1 MKYLQLPYDE
11 VRRLTFYLAMEE
23 HAAQLLKDD
32 KSIDELFF
40 TWRVR
45 PTVIFGRNQL
55 IDSEVNVA
63 YCKQHGIEYYRRK
76 SGGGCVY
83 ADMDNLMFSY
93 ITRSDDVTT
102 TFARYTHAIVAMLK
116 DLGLDASD
124 TSRNDIMVEGKKVSG
139 NAFYH
144 IRGLGIGDRGLGG
157 GNQKSGISIVHGTM
171 LYDTNME
178 NMLGAITPS
187 ATKLDSKGVKSVKS
201 HITTLN
207 RYLTMSIEE
216 FQQHAHSTL
225 CDGEIMLSDSDIA
238 AIERIEAGYLTP
250 EFILGNNPR
259 CNMERSGRIE
269 GVGEFKITLEL
280 NRNIIRHINLAGDF
294 FLLGDLDS
302 ITTRLKGCHF
312 TKEAVES
319 ALSDLD
325 LSRVIMNLTLR
336 QFIGMLFEK

>member
-63 YCKQHGIEYYRRK
+63 YCKEHGIEYYRRK

-116 DLGLDASD
+116 GLGLDASD
-124 TSRNDIMVEGKKVSG
+124 TSRNDVMIEGKKVSG

-144 IRGLGIGDRGLGG
+144 LP
-157 GNQKSGISIVHGTM
+157 GISIVHGTM

-178 NMLGAITPS
+178 NMVQAITPS
-187 ATKLDSKGVKSVKS
+187 TAKLDSKGVKSVKS

-216 FQQHAHSTL
+216 FQQHAHNTL
-225 CDGEIMLSDSDIA
+225 CDGEIQLSDNDIA
-238 AIERIEAGYLTP
+238 AIEHIEAGYLTP
-250 EFILGNNPR
+250 EFVLGNNPR

-269 GVGEFKITLEL
+269 GVGDFKITLEL
-280 NRNIIRHINLAGDF
+280 NRNTIRDINIAGDF

-302 ITTRLKGCHF
+302 ITSCLKGCKF
-312 TKEAVES
+312 TEAEMES
-319 ALSDLD
+319 AIGNLE
-325 LSRVIMNLTLR
+325 LSRVIMNLKNSD
-336 QFIGMLFEK
+336 FIDLLMQQQN

>member
-23 HAAQLLKDD
+23 YAAQLLKDD

-55 IDSEVNVA
+55 IDSEVNIA
-63 YCKQHGIEYYRRK
+63 YCKAHNIEYYRRK

-102 TFARYTHAIVAMLK
+102 TFASYTHAIVVMLK
-116 DLGLDASD
+116 NLGLDASD
-124 TSRNDIMVEGKKVSG
+124 SSRNDIMIEGKKVSG

-144 IRGLGIGDRGLGG
+144 LP
-157 GNQKSGISIVHGTM
+157 GISIVHGTM

-178 NMLGAITPS
+178 NMVQAITPS
-187 ATKLDSKGVKSVKS
+187 AAKLDSKGVKSVKS

-207 RYLTMSIEE
+207 RYLIMSIEE
-216 FQQHAHSTL
+216 FQQHAHNTL
-225 CDGEIMLSDSDIA
+225 CNGQIMLNDNDIEK
-238 AIERIEAGYLTP
+238 IEKIEAGYLTP

-269 GVGEFKITLEL
+269 SVGDFKITLEL
-280 NRNIIRHINLAGDF
+280 NRNIIHNINIAGDF
-294 FLLGDLDS
+294 FLVGDLDA
-302 ITTRLKGCHF
+302 IITRLKGRQF
-312 TKEAVES
+312 TETEIKK
-319 ALSDLD
+319 ALNDLD
-325 LSRVIMNLTLR
+325 LSQVIMNLTQK
-336 QFIGMLFEK
+336 QFMSLLLD

>member
-23 HAAQLLKDD
+23 HAAQLLKDN

-63 YCKQHGIEYYRRK
+63 YCKEHGIEYYRRK

-116 DLGLDASD
+116 GLGLDASD

-144 IRGLGIGDRGLGG
+144 LP
-157 GNQKSGISIVHGTM
+157 GISIVHGTM

-178 NMLGAITPS
+178 NMVQAITPS
-187 ATKLDSKGVKSVKS
+187 AAKLDSKGVKSVKS

-216 FQQHAHSTL
+216 FQQHAHDTL
-225 CDGEIMLSDSDIA
+225 CDGEILLNDNDVA
-238 AIERIEAGYLTP
+238 AIERIEEGYLTP

-280 NRNIIRHINLAGDF
+280 NRNIIRDINIAGDF
-294 FLLGDLDS
+294 FLLGDIDS
-302 ITTRLKGCHF
+302 IISRIKGRQF
-312 TKEAVES
+312 TENEVKN
-319 ALSDLD
+319 ALSNLD
-325 LSRVIMNLTLR
+325 LSRVIMNLTQEQLLNL
-336 QFIGMLFEK
+336 LFG

>member
-23 HAAQLLKDD
+23 HAAQLLKDN

-102 TFARYTHAIVAMLK
+102 TFASYTHAIVVMLK
-116 DLGLDASD
+116 NLGLDASD
-124 TSRNDIMVEGKKVSG
+124 SSRNDIMIEGKKVSG

-144 IRGLGIGDRGLGG
+144 LP
-157 GNQKSGISIVHGTM
+157 GISIVHGTM

-178 NMLGAITPS
+178 NMV
-187 ATKLDSKGVKSVKS
+187 KGVKSVKS

-207 RYLTMSIEE
+207 RYLIMSIEE
-216 FQQHAHSTL
+216 FQQHAHNTL
-225 CDGEIMLSDSDIA
+225 CNGQIMLNDNDIEK
-238 AIERIEAGYLTP
+238 IEKIEAGYLTP

-269 GVGEFKITLEL
+269 GVGDFKITLEL
-280 NRNIIRHINLAGDF
+280 NRNIIHNINIAGDF
-294 FLLGDLDS
+294 FLVGDLDA
-302 ITTRLKGCHF
+302 IITRLKGSQF
-312 TKEAVES
+312 TETEIKK
-319 ALSDLD
+319 ALNDLD
-325 LSRVIMNLTLR
+325 LSQVIMNLTQK
-336 QFIGMLFEK
+336 QFISLLLD

>member
-23 HAAQLLKDD
+23 HAAQLLKDN

-63 YCKQHGIEYYRRK
+63 YCKEHGIEYYRRK

-102 TFARYTHAIVAMLK
+102 TFASYTHAIVTMLK
-116 DLGLDASD
+116 GLGLDASD
-124 TSRNDIMVEGKKVSG
+124 TSRNDIMIGGKKVSG

-144 IRGLGIGDRGLGG
+144 LP
-157 GNQKSGISIVHGTM
+157 GISIVHGTM

-178 NMLGAITPS
+178 NMVKAITPS
-187 ATKLDSKGVKSVKS
+187 AAKLDSKGVKSVQS

-216 FQQHAHSTL
+216 FQQHARATL
-225 CDGEIMLSDSDIA
+225 CDGEIILDDNDIA
-238 AIERIEAGYLTP
+238 AIESIEVGYLTP

-269 GVGEFKITLEL
+269 GVGDFKITLEL
-280 NRNIIRHINLAGDF
+280 NRNVIRDVNIAGDF

-302 ITTRLKGCHF
+302 IVAQLKGCQF
-312 TKEAVES
+312 VES
-319 ALSDLD
+319 EIDKAIGSLD
-325 LSRVIMNLTLR
+325 LSRVIMNLKNSD
-336 QFIGMLFEK
+336 FINLLMQQ

>member
-1 MKYLQLPYDE
+1 M
-11 VRRLTFYLAMEE
+11 
-23 HAAQLLKDD
+23 LKDD

-63 YCKQHGIEYYRRK
+63 YCKEHGIEYYRRK

-83 ADMDNLMFSY
+83 ADMDNIMFSY

-124 TSRNDIMVEGKKVSG
+124 TSRNDIMVEGRKVSG

-144 IRGLGIGDRGLGG
+144 LPGV
-157 GNQKSGISIVHGTM
+157 SIVHGTM

-178 NMLGAITPS
+178 NMLRAITPS

-207 RYLTMSIEE
+207 RYLTMSIKE
-216 FQQHAHSTL
+216 FEQHAHSTL
-225 CDGEIMLSDSDIA
+225 CDGEIMLGDSDIA
-238 AIERIEAGYLTP
+238 AIEHIERTYLTP

-259 CNMERSGRIE
+259 CNMERTGRLD
-269 GVGEFKITLEL
+269 GVGEFHISLEL
-280 NRNIIRHINLAGDF
+280 NHNIIRDINIAGDF
-294 FLLGDLDS
+294 FLLGDLNS
-302 ITTRLKGCHF
+302 VTMQLQGVQF
-312 TKEAVES
+312 TKAAVLD
-319 ALSDLD
+319 ALS
-325 LSRVIMNLTLR
+325 SVEMTKIVMNLNKEKFLNL
-336 QFIGMLFEK
+336 LFGD

>member
-1 MKYLQLPYDE
+1 MKHLKLPDDQ
-11 VRRLTFYLAMEE
+11 VRRLPFYLAMEE
-23 HAAQLLKDD
+23 HAAQLLRNDE
-32 KSIDELFF
+32 SIDELFF

-102 TFARYTHAIVAMLK
+102 TFAHYTHAIVTMLK

-144 IRGLGIGDRGLGG
+144 LP
-157 GNQKSGISIVHGTM
+157 GISIVHGTM

-325 LSRVIMNLTLR
+325 LSRVIMNLTKEQL
-336 QFIGMLFEK
+336 INLLLG

>member
-23 HAAQLLKDD
+23 HAAQLLKDN

-63 YCKQHGIEYYRRK
+63 YCKEHGIEYYRRK

-102 TFARYTHAIVAMLK
+102 TFASYTHAIVAMLK
-116 DLGLDASD
+116 GLGLDASD
-124 TSRNDIMVEGKKVSG
+124 TSRNDIMIEGKKVSG

-144 IRGLGIGDRGLGG
+144 LP
-157 GNQKSGISIVHGTM
+157 GISIVHGTM
-171 LYDTNME
+171 LYDTNMG
-178 NMLGAITPS
+178 NMVKAITPS
-187 ATKLDSKGVKSVKS
+187 AAKLDSKGVKSVQS

-207 RYLTMSIEE
+207 QYLTMSIEE
-216 FQQHAHSTL
+216 FQRHAHSTL
-225 CDGEIMLSDSDIA
+225 CDGEIMLSDNDIT
-238 AIERIEAGYLTP
+238 AIERIEESYLTP

-269 GVGEFKITLEL
+269 GVGEFKINLEL
-280 NRNIIRHINLAGDF
+280 NRNIIRDINIAGDF

-302 ITTRLKGCHF
+302 IVDQLKGCQF
-312 TKEAVES
+312 VENEIDK
-319 ALSDLD
+319 AIGGLD
-325 LSRVIMNLTLR
+325 LSRVIMNLKNSD
-336 QFIGMLFEK
+336 FINLLMQQ

>member
-23 HAAQLLKDD
+23 HAAQLLKDN

-55 IDSEVNVA
+55 IDSEVNVP
-63 YCKQHGIEYYRRK
+63 YCKEHGIEYYRRK

-102 TFARYTHAIVAMLK
+102 TFSHYTHAVVEMLK
-116 DLGLDASD
+116 ALGLDASD

-144 IRGLGIGDRGLGG
+144 LPGV
-157 GNQKSGISIVHGTM
+157 SIVHGTM
-171 LYDTNME
+171 LYDTCME
-178 NMLGAITPS
+178 NMLRAITPS

-207 RYLTMSIEE
+207 QHLTMSIEDFE
-216 FQQHAHSTL
+216 KYIKDAM
-225 CDGEIMLSDSDIA
+225 CDDFIDLTDSDIA
-238 AIERIEAGYLTP
+238 AIESIEATYLTH

-259 CNMERSGRIE
+259 CNLERSGRIE
-269 GVGEFKITLEL
+269 GVGEFKISMEL
-280 NRNIIRHINLAGDF
+280 NRNIIRDINIAGDF

-302 ITTRLKGCHF
+302 ITTRLKGCQF
-312 TKEAVES
+312 TPQAVEN
-319 ALSDLD
+319 ALSDINI
-325 LSRVIMNLTLR
+325 SKVIMNMTVARFLS
-336 QFIGMLFEK
+336 ILFN

>member
-23 HAAQLLKDD
+23 HAAQLLKDN

-55 IDSEVNVA
+55 IDSEVNVK
-63 YCKQHGIEYYRRK
+63 YCRENGIEYYRRK

-144 IRGLGIGDRGLGG
+144 LP
-157 GNQKSGISIVHGTM
+157 GISIVHGTM

-178 NMLGAITPS
+178 NMVQAITPS
-187 ATKLDSKGVKSVKS
+187 AAKLDSKGVKSVQS

-207 RYLTMSIEE
+207 RYLTMTIEE
-216 FQQHAHSTL
+216 FQQHAHDTL
-225 CDGEIMLSDSDIA
+225 CDGEIMLNNDDIA
-238 AIERIEAGYLTP
+238 AIEDIEESYLTP

-259 CNMERSGRIE
+259 CNMERSGRID

-280 NRNIIRHINLAGDF
+280 NRNIIRNINIAGDF

-302 ITTRLKGCHF
+302 IVNRLKGRKF
-312 TKEAVES
+312 TEDDIEK
-319 ALSDLD
+319 ALSDIN
-325 LSRVIMNLTLR
+325 LSQVIMNLTPQ
-336 QFIGMLFEK
+336 QFIGLLFEKK

>member
-63 YCKQHGIEYYRRK
+63 YCKANGIEYYRRK

-102 TFARYTHAIVAMLK
+102 TFAHYTHAIVAMLK

-124 TSRNDIMVEGKKVSG
+124 TSRNDIMIEGKKVSG

-144 IRGLGIGDRGLGG
+144 LP
-157 GNQKSGISIVHGTM
+157 GISIVHGTM

-178 NMLGAITPS
+178 NMVKAITPS
-187 ATKLDSKGVKSVKS
+187 TAKLDSKGVKSVKS

-216 FQQHAHSTL
+216 FQQHAHDTL
-225 CDGEIMLSDSDIA
+225 CDGEIMLSDNDVA
-238 AIERIEAGYLTP
+238 AIERIEEGYLTP

-259 CNMERSGRIE
+259 CNMELSDRIE
-269 GVGEFKITLEL
+269 GVGEFKINLEL
-280 NRNIIRHINLAGDF
+280 NRNIIRDINIAGDF
-294 FLLGDLDS
+294 FLLGDLDT
-302 ITTRLKGCHF
+302 IITRLKGRQF
-312 TKEAVES
+312 TETEIEK
-319 ALSDLD
+319 ALSDLT
-325 LSRVIMNLTLR
+325 LSRVIMNLTQE
-336 QFIGMLFEK
+336 QFMRLIFENRIRD

>member
-23 HAAQLLKDD
+23 HAAQLLKDN

-63 YCKQHGIEYYRRK
+63 YCKEHGIEYYRRK

-102 TFARYTHAIVAMLK
+102 TFASYTHAIVTMLK
-116 DLGLDASD
+116 DLGLDTSD

-144 IRGLGIGDRGLGG
+144 LP
-157 GNQKSGISIVHGTM
+157 GISIVHGTM

-178 NMLGAITPS
+178 NMVQAITPS
-187 ATKLDSKGVKSVKS
+187 AAKLDSKGVKSVKS

-216 FQQHAHSTL
+216 FQQHAHDTL
-225 CDGEIMLSDSDIA
+225 CDGEILLNNNDVA
-238 AIERIEAGYLTP
+238 AIERIEEGYLTP

-280 NRNIIRHINLAGDF
+280 NRNIIRDINIAGDF

-302 ITTRLKGCHF
+302 IVAQLKGCQF
-312 TKEAVES
+312 IENEIDKAIGC
-319 ALSDLD
+319 LD
-325 LSRVIMNLTLR
+325 LSRVIMNLKNSD
-336 QFIGMLFEK
+336 FINLLMQQ

>member
-63 YCKQHGIEYYRRK
+63 YCKANGIEYYRRK

-116 DLGLDASD
+116 GLGLDASD
-124 TSRNDIMVEGKKVSG
+124 TSRNDVMIEGKKVSG

-144 IRGLGIGDRGLGG
+144 LP
-157 GNQKSGISIVHGTM
+157 GISIVHGTM

-178 NMLGAITPS
+178 NMVQAITPS
-187 ATKLDSKGVKSVKS
+187 TAKLDSKGVKSVKS

-216 FQQHAHSTL
+216 FQRHAHNTL
-225 CDGEIMLSDSDIA
+225 CNGDIRLSDNDIE
-238 AIERIEAGYLTP
+238 AIEHIEVGYLTS

-269 GVGEFKITLEL
+269 GVGDFKITLEL
-280 NRNIIRHINLAGDF
+280 NRNTIRDINIAGDF

-302 ITTRLKGCHF
+302 ITSCLKGCKF
-312 TKEAVES
+312 TEAEMES
-319 ALSDLD
+319 AIGNLE
-325 LSRVIMNLTLR
+325 LSRVIMNLKNSD
-336 QFIGMLFEK
+336 FIDLLMQQ